1 MATLNVT
8 FDRGFAPDLDPTT
21 EGIFV
26 DSDQMFPSAAGYRP
40 FRQLRLESTGGFLP
54 TFPCYGAFFEQD
66 ASDAGRAIF
75 LASASKIYT
84 YNILNNS
91 FSDVSAGQSFTGPAN
106 PAGYRSPRWRWTMFG
121 GDLIVLNPGDAPQV
135 LRAPTYAAAAP
146 LGGNPPRGSIVEAV
160 GDFVFI
166 LDAAGNDW
174 SCCGIG
180 NDTA

>member
-91 FSDVSAGQSFTGPAN
+91 FSDVSGARVSTAPPIPQAIAVRAGAGPC
-106 PAGYRSPRWRWTMFG
+106 
-121 GDLIVLNPGDAPQV
+121 
-135 LRAPTYAAAAP
+135 
-146 LGGNPPRGSIVEAV
+146 LGA
-160 GDFVFI
+160 
-166 LDAAGNDW
+166 
-174 SCCGIG
+174 
-180 NDTA
+180 T